1 MKIIELI
8 ILLIALIT
16 FCYGLAR
23 LVSIKKEISSI
34 KQRKTF
40 YFVIANIAAALLF
53 TLINIALLVFVI
65 YDMYS
70 PVMLLASITSL
81 LTSVFIVIVCIVT
94 KEIGKLIYTVNSL
107 RNLDSFTKIY
117 NRGYM
122 EKAILSEFNR
132 CIRYKRKSCLMMFD
146 INKFKL
152 INDTFGHQAGDKV
165 ILELVN
171 ILQKNIRNTDIL
183 GRYGG
188 DEFIVLMPE
197 TNIASA
203 EFLKDRITQDVS
215 HSAVT
220 HDYLKIIYS
229 VSIGLLE
236 IDLNFTTYAQWINRV
251 DTRLY
256 ADKNRAAI

>member
-1 MKIIELI
+1 
-8 ILLIALIT
+8 
-16 FCYGLAR
+16 
-23 LVSIKKEISSI
+23 
-34 KQRKTF
+34 
-40 YFVIANIAAALLF
+40 
-53 TLINIALLVFVI
+53 
-65 YDMYS
+65 
-70 PVMLLASITSL
+70 
-81 LTSVFIVIVCIVT
+81 
-94 KEIGKLIYTVNSL
+94 
-107 RNLDSFTKIY
+107 
-117 NRGYM
+117 
-122 EKAILSEFNR
+122 
-132 CIRYKRKSCLMMFD
+132 MFD

-171 ILQKNIRNTDIL
+171 ILQNNIRNTDIL

-197 TNIASA
+197 TDIASA

-215 HSAVT
+215 YSAVI

-251 DTRLY
+251 DTKLY
-256 ADKNRAAI
+256 ADKNRVSI